1 MAALFFSENSKVLTM
16 SVSQNLG
23 RRIQRLR
30 VTKGLTQEQLCEL
43 AEIDRSYI
51 QRIEAG
57 TRTPSIEI
65 VIRIQKGLGCS
76 WDELLKGL

>member
-1 MAALFFSENSKVLTM
+1 M
-16 SVSQNLG
+16 SVGKNLE
-23 RRIQRLR
+23 RRIQRFR
-30 VTKGLTQEQLCEL
+30 VTKGLTQEQLCEF

-76 WDELLKGL
+76 RDELLKGL

>member
-1 MAALFFSENSKVLTM
+1 M
-16 SVSQNLG
+16 SVSKNLG
-23 RRIQRLR
+23 KRIRRLR
-30 VTKGLTQEQLCEL
+30 VAKGLTQERLCEL

-57 TRTPSIEI
+57 VRTPSIEI
-65 VIRIQKGLGCS
+65 VLRIQKGLDCN

>member
-1 MAALFFSENSKVLTM
+1 MAALLLQENSKVLTM
-16 SVSQNLG
+16 SVSKELG

-30 VTKGLTQEQLCEL
+30 VIKGLTQEQLCER

-57 TRTPSIEI
+57 TRTPSIDI
-65 VIRIQKGLGCS
+65 VVRIQKGLGCA

>member
-1 MAALFFSENSKVLTM
+1 M
-16 SVSQNLG
+16 SVSKNFG
-23 RRIQRLR
+23 RRIHRLR
-30 VTKGLTQEQLCEL
+30 VAKGLTQEQLCEL

-65 VIRIQKGLGCS
+65 VVRIQKGLGCG

>member
-1 MAALFFSENSKVLTM
+1 MAAPFFEENSKVLTM
-16 SVSQNLG
+16 SVGKNLG
-23 RRIQRLR
+23 RRIHRFR
-30 VTKGLTQEQLCEL
+30 VTKGLTQEQLCEI
-43 AEIDRSYI
+43 ADIDRSYI

-65 VIRIQKGLGCS
+65 VIRIQKGLGCT

>member
-1 MAALFFSENSKVLTM
+1 LAALFLAENSKVLIM
-16 SVSQNLG
+16 SVSKNLG
-23 RRIQRLR
+23 RRIHRLR
-30 VTKGLTQEQLCEL
+30 VGKGLTQEQLCEL

-65 VIRIQKGLGCS
+65 VIRIQKSLDCS